1 VWTQL
6 TPVPDVNPG
15 FAERKRCS
23 FKKPAPQWKLLIDDE
38 PLPDDTAVH
47 DCWSWLPGF
56 FAGEVTAE
64 LIDPSGKS
72 ALFLLDV
79 APDASKLGRDIFKRM
94 VDEILNEDPELV
106 LGSEPA
112 TIRFGEIGPT
122 QDPWLE
128 FARLR
133 RYAPEFLEALNAIR
147 AKPRM
152 TVRMRRDAVSLHQVR
167 RVDRRTAL
175 SVSRTP
181 AVGIIGFARGVSV
194 TSQTSDV
201 QLDVPSIEETVDAA
215 ANRAVLALITVMLRR
230 TTFLRDLL
238 QGLVE
243 RESTSETRTSLA
255 ERWPGRRRVL
265 EILAMRLRTVSLRSP
280 FAGVARAE
288 ITSAGL
294 TAIAADPV
302 YARAWGRG
310 WRALRHG
317 ISSDER
323 TDRLWISPSWEIYE
337 KWCFVRI
344 LRALRGDAPEWK
356 WERSA
361 GGKEWVGQFGD
372 RHAVLSLQPTF
383 RSYPHAGKRRS
394 LSRERVPDLMFSV
407 ESADGVRFLLMDS
420 KYRTSRDNV
429 LDAMA
434 SAHIY
439 QDSLRIGE
447 NRPEA
452 SLLLV
457 PRGGGA
463 VWLEDQHFQAIHCVG
478 VYVLSQEQSISLPP
492 FVRKLL
498 ATTEQ

>member
-1 VWTQL
+1 MTALDSVLCWTSDTESNVWTQL

-201 QLDVPSIEETVDAA
+201 PARPPP
-215 ANRAVLALITVMLRR
+215 RAR
-230 TTFLRDLL
+230 
-238 QGLVE
+238 
-243 RESTSETRTSLA
+243 
-255 ERWPGRRRVL
+255 
-265 EILAMRLRTVSLRSP
+265 
-280 FAGVARAE
+280 
-288 ITSAGL
+288 
-294 TAIAADPV
+294 
-302 YARAWGRG
+302 
-310 WRALRHG
+310 
-317 ISSDER
+317 
-323 TDRLWISPSWEIYE
+323 
-337 KWCFVRI
+337 
-344 LRALRGDAPEWK
+344 
-356 WERSA
+356 
-361 GGKEWVGQFGD
+361 
-372 RHAVLSLQPTF
+372 
-383 RSYPHAGKRRS
+383 
-394 LSRERVPDLMFSV
+394 
-407 ESADGVRFLLMDS
+407 
-420 KYRTSRDNV
+420 
-429 LDAMA
+429 
-434 SAHIY
+434 
-439 QDSLRIGE
+439 
-447 NRPEA
+447 
-452 SLLLV
+452 
-457 PRGGGA
+457 
-463 VWLEDQHFQAIHCVG
+463 
-478 VYVLSQEQSISLPP
+478 
-492 FVRKLL
+492 
-498 ATTEQ
+498 